1 MQVDTLVAVLMVV
14 AARDTTQL
22 LELGIHPHLEG
33 LLDIL
38 HQLVGQQVIPQ
49 HPVEYPGILQHMEVG
64 LDILQHQVATHQ
76 HLDILQQPVATH
88 QLLAILQLMELLV
101 DILQPMEVRVAI
113 LQLLEALLI
122 QV

>member
-38 HQLVGQQVIPQ
+38 HQLVEQQVIHQ
-49 HPVEYPGILQHMEVG
+49 HPVECPGIRQHMEVV
-64 LDILQHQVATHQ
+64 LVILQHPVATHQ